1 MDLNKINSAMSEAYW
16 KLWNDNEQSKISADI
31 ETNRKADAS
40 FQLPDAPAKTDV
52 KVEQINHDF
61 IFGAHIFNFDQLG
74 KDEYNNRY
82 KQLYG
87 ELFNSA
93 TIAFYWKK
101 FELEEGKPRFKGEFR
116 DTAEFWNTVSEP
128 WNQPHWRRPATDPV
142 VEFCESKKIRLHGHP
157 LVWSNNKWH
166 YPEWLLKKLPQPFR
180 SAISDTIDS
189 DANITNQLFEAFTP
203 EQLEKMLPEFVSE
216 INHQMA
222 KRIFDIA
229 LHYQGRINSWDVCNE
244 SCWDFKEN
252 RILREKGICKS
263 TYGVMP
269 GDYTYRAFKLADAI
283 FPKSVKLN
291 INDYYLQQE
300 YADQVNDLIERGC
313 KIDIVGAQMHLFR
326 PQQVLDIADGTS
338 DAQSPENVR
347 RALGF
352 LSQTKRPIHLS
363 EITITSP
370 DNSERGLA
378 IQAVMLRN
386 LYRLWFSWKDMM
398 GITWWNVVDNC
409 GAPGEPSYSGIFTRD
424 MQPKLSYFVM
434 DDLIN
439 RQWNTNLE
447 LSSDASGE
455 ISFRGFRGSYKITY
469 LDKDKNER
477 VVFKMLK

>member
-1 MDLNKINSAMSEAYW
+1 
-16 KLWNDNEQSKISADI
+16 
-31 ETNRKADAS
+31 
-40 FQLPDAPAKTDV
+40 
-52 KVEQINHDF
+52 
-61 IFGAHIFNFDQLG
+61 
-74 KDEYNNRY
+74 
-82 KQLYG
+82 
-87 ELFNSA
+87 
-93 TIAFYWKK
+93 
-101 FELEEGKPRFKGEFR
+101 
-116 DTAEFWNTVSEP
+116 
-128 WNQPHWRRPATDPV
+128 
-142 VEFCESKKIRLHGHP
+142 
-157 LVWSNNKWH
+157 
-166 YPEWLLKKLPQPFR
+166 
-180 SAISDTIDS
+180 
-189 DANITNQLFEAFTP
+189 
-203 EQLEKMLPEFVSE
+203 
-216 INHQMA
+216 
-222 KRIFDIA
+222 
-229 LHYQGRINSWDVCNE
+229 
-244 SCWDFKEN
+244 
-252 RILREKGICKS
+252 
-263 TYGVMP
+263 
-269 GDYTYRAFKLADAI
+269 
-283 FPKSVKLN
+283 
-291 INDYYLQQE
+291 
-300 YADQVNDLIERGC
+300 
-313 KIDIVGAQMHLFR
+313 MHLFR

-439 RQWNTNLE
+439 RQWKTNLE

>member
-1 MDLNKINSAMSEAYW
+1 MDFKKFDSAMSDAYW
-16 KLWNDNEQSKISADI
+16 QLWNDDEQAKISADI
-31 ETNRKADAS
+31 EANRKADAN
-40 FQLPDAPAKTDV
+40 FELPDAAAKTEV
-52 KVEQINHDF
+52 KVEQITHEF

-74 KDEYNNRY
+74 KDEYNSRY

-101 FELEEGKPRFKGEFR
+101 FELEAGNPRFKGEFR
-116 DTAEFWNTVSEP
+116 DTAEFWNTVPEP
-128 WNQPHWRRPATDPV
+128 WNQPHWRRPASDPV

-157 LVWSNNKWH
+157 LVWGNNKWH
-166 YPEWLLKKLPQPFR
+166 YPEWLLKKLPLPFR
-180 SAISDTIDS
+180 NSISDTIDT
-189 DANITNQLFEAFTP
+189 DANITNQIFDAFTP
-203 EQLEKMLPEFVSE
+203 EQLEKLLPEFVSE
-216 INHQMA
+216 INSQMA
-222 KRIFDIA
+222 KHIFDIA
-229 LHYQGRINSWDVCNE
+229 LHYRGRIHSWDVCNE

-252 RILREKGICKS
+252 KIIPESGICKS
-263 TYGVMP
+263 TYGLMP
-269 GDYTYRAFKLADAI
+269 GDYTYRSFKLADAI

-300 YADQVNDLIERGC
+300 YADQVKELTGRGC

-326 PQQVLDIADGTS
+326 PQQVLDIADGVS

-434 DDLIN
+434 DDLLN
-439 RQWNTNLE
+439 HQWKTNLE
-447 LSSDASGE
+447 LTSGQSGE
-455 ISFRGFRGSYKITY
+455 ISFRGF
-469 LDKDKNER
+469 
-477 VVFKMLK
+477 